1 MSEHGF
7 SNVFQIFNSNKD
19 TIVTLQVI
27 FTRYMIDY
35 RESEREGPGLHEGPS
50 KPFSNATT
58 SFFLFLY
65 SGFCVHFHES

>member
-7 SNVFQIFNSNKD
+7 SNIFQIFNSNKD
-19 TIVTLQVI
+19 TIVTLQVT

-50 KPFSNATT
+50 FETILQCDDWFLSFSM
-58 SFFLFLY
+58 F
-65 SGFCVHFHES
+65 